1 MSVGPK
7 SHGGKGGNQ
16 TKQESGL
23 IRLILLIMPTLE
35 YYKVSIGSYV
45 SVGADKVSVVAVW
58 GN

>member
-1 MSVGPK
+1 
-7 SHGGKGGNQ
+7 
-16 TKQESGL
+16 
-23 IRLILLIMPTLE
+23 MPTLE